1 LVETLDWKD
10 YYALRGTFRV
20 TRKLE
25 YGFAMLAM
33 LLDPERRPMD
43 TFLTYEKKPEVVN
56 DLSEIMNI
64 LGGSIGK

>member
-1 LVETLDWKD
+1 LAEVLDWKD

-33 LLDPERRPMD
+33 FLDPERRPMD
-43 TFLTYEKKPEVVN
+43 TFLNYEKKPEVEN
-56 DLSEIMNI
+56 DLSEVMKI
-64 LGGSIGK
+64 LGGGK